1 MTDATPGDKVLELI
15 FNELALDK
23 DSASGHLA
31 AIKKAD
37 ALLAE
42 IERRTLGKEGDR
54 LIFCDPDLPVDFL
67 G

>member
-1 MTDATPGDKVLELI
+1 MTDATPRDKVLELI
-15 FNELALDK
+15 FNVVAKNE
-23 DSASGHLA
+23 DSASGHLIA
-31 AIKKAD
+31 VKKAD

-42 IERRTLGKEGDR
+42 IERRALGKEGGR